1 MLKKLS
7 IIISI
12 FIIFYVYF
20 KDEVFKEKTLI
31 VGASLPI
38 TGAIESWGKSVITG
52 VNAYFNY
59 ANENNLIKNK
69 SKHCGWNKG
78 KDYPF

>member
-1 MLKKLS
+1 MLKSYLLLFY
-7 IIISI
+7 IYY
-12 FIIFYVYF
+12 FYVYF

-69 SKHCGWNKG
+69 KIEFFSL
-78 KDYPF
+78 